1 MIAVDVD
8 SPVDQ
13 PTRAARALLLG
24 AGFLLSGYLALALVV
39 AHKHVDSLDHGVR
52 LWVQPLRSAALDG
65 PMALVSRLGD
75 ETGLIPM
82 VLLASLLLWRVDRR
96 WALLLPPLMAG
107 TGALQYLTKWLADRP
122 RPNAAPW
129 GFPSGHVLSLAV
141 FFGLLVY
148 FIATMSSRRRR
159 LRVLACLPCVGAF
172 VVVAFSR
179 LYLDMHWLSDV
190 GGGFAIG
197 SAYLLLA
204 IWAGELV
211 RMRPA
216 PALASERVSLS

>member
-1 MIAVDVD
+1 MGR
-8 SPVDQ
+8 PHR
-13 PTRAARALLLG
+13 TARTLLLG
-24 AGFLLSGYLALALVV
+24 AGLLLGGYLALALVV
-39 AHKHVDSLDHGVR
+39 AHKHVDPLDHGVR

-75 ETGLIPM
+75 ETGLVPM
-82 VLLASLLLWRVDRR
+82 ILLASLLLWRVDRR

-122 RPNAAPW
+122 RPNETPW

-159 LRVLACLPCVGAF
+159 LRVLACLPCVAAF
-172 VVVAFSR
+172 LIVAFSR
-179 LYLDMHWLSDV
+179 IYLDMHWLSDV

-197 SAYLLLA
+197 GAYLLIA
-204 IWAGELV
+204 IWTGQVV
-211 RMRPA
+211 RMTPA
-216 PALASERVSLS
+216 PVLAAQPERLTRS